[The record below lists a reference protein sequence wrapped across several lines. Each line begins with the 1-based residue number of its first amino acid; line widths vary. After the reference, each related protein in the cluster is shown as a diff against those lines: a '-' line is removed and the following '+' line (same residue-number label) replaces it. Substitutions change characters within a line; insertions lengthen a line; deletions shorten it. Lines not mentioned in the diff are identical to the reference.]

1 MVQGGPA
8 VQLLVLVATVGG
20 LWIGARLLVDSVV
33 RLARRV
39 GLSELTIGLTVV
51 AAGTSTPELVVTTDA
66 ALKGLGEVAVGN
78 VVGSNVY
85 NLAFV
90 LGVVSLLRVVPI
102 ERSLVH
108 RDGVALVAS
117 TLLGGAVLLD
127 ATVTRL
133 EGAVLLGLLVAYTAY
148 LLRTG
153 GVPDG
158 ADPTATASATGTTA
172 ESPRVTPAT
181 DGADPEPPAT
191 DGADPEPRRD
201 TDDTESTPTE
211 PTGVPTA
218 LTERVAFRGRDAVLL
233 VAGLAVVLVSG
244 DLMVGSATAL
254 ARGAGVSDW
263 VIGGTIV
270 AAGTSTPEFAVS
282 LIAMRRGRLGVSV
295 GNVVGSNVF
304 NVLGIL
310 GVAAVVRPLS
320 FGPVALETVAWLTVL
335 SVVMVAALWTGRR
348 LSRPEGALFAA
359 SEVVRWALGLVGL
372 VG

>member
-1 MVQGGPA
+1 
-8 VQLLVLVATVGG
+8 
-20 LWIGARLLVDSVV
+20 
-33 RLARRV
+33 
-39 GLSELTIGLTVV
+39 
-51 AAGTSTPELVVTTDA
+51 
-66 ALKGLGEVAVGN
+66 
-78 VVGSNVY
+78 
-85 NLAFV
+85 
-90 LGVVSLLRVVPI
+90 
-102 ERSLVH
+102 
-108 RDGVALVAS
+108 
-117 TLLGGAVLLD
+117 
-127 ATVTRL
+127 
-133 EGAVLLGLLVAYTAY
+133 
-148 LLRTG
+148 
-153 GVPDG
+153 
-158 ADPTATASATGTTA
+158 
-172 ESPRVTPAT
+172 VTPAT

-201 TDDTESTPTE
+201 ADDAASTPTA

-244 DLMVGSATAL
+244 DLMVGAATAL

-263 VIGGTIV
+263 VIGGTII

-335 SVVMVAALWTGRR
+335 SVVMVAALWTGRQ